1 MNSHKRAFSLI
12 LSLLAICAAPSIS
25 AQTKKPSSGEEFF
38 IIASVDLAKSQLL
51 LKRPTEVT
59 TLLNIS
65 SKTKFL
71 DAAGKPIQASDLR
84 TGDTVW
90 VTASGKGQDVAAS
103 RIRKGPMTVAQLHQ
117 LYLDYPEIK

>member
-1 MNSHKRAFSLI
+1 MNSRKRVFSLI
-12 LSLLAICAAPSIS
+12 LSLLAICAAPILN
-25 AQTKKPSSGEEFF
+25 AQTTKPSSGEDFF

-59 TLLNIS
+59 TLLNINS
-65 SKTKFL
+65 QTKFL

-90 VTASGKGQDVAAS
+90 VTASGKGQDVTAS
-103 RIRKGPMTVAQLHQ
+103 RVRKGPMTVAELHQ
-117 LYLDYPEIK
+117 RYLDYPEIK